1 MTAREGRGWEI
12 HHGQVSCQ
20 ESRKKTWGEE
30 DGGTSSLVGLTN
42 DQPNRIAGFNPR
54 REVREVREVRE
65 REGEIIS
72 LRHSLDVTLP
82 RKTVQ

>member
-1 MTAREGRGWEI
+1 MTAREGRVWEI

-65 REGEIIS
+65 GGRDHLPAS
-72 LRHSLDVTLP
+72 QLDVALP